1 MRALAIRAA
10 AIAAMLHPY
19 ALMAQ
24 EAAPNIAVTRVAPAN
39 FGRAPSRLP
48 LPVFSADHTPAA
60 PSPMIML
67 NGDVAMLGTIRS
79 QSRGREWDG
88 GAFHLAAIRG
98 RSECARTAG
107 QSFEYQRFAMMAIG
121 ADMSGDISDRDTLT
135 LAGTYAAERRRPAF
149 IVGPHRYYRT
159 DERAV
164 VLHWTRDDRLD
175 LAGTLFDTGPVNTR
189 TVVERIADLAGG
201 APRAVRGWGLTAS
214 LYPAGEPG
222 RLSVGIDF
230 RDQQDRDVQHQDA
243 RVRVFLRQKF

>member
-10 AIAAMLHPY
+10 AVAAMLDPC

-24 EAAPNIAVTRVAPAN
+24 EAAPNIAVTHSAPVHYGRTSMRSPVAA
-39 FGRAPSRLP
+39 
-48 LPVFSADHTPAA
+48 FSADHIPAA
-60 PSPMIML
+60 PSPIIML

-79 QSRGREWDG
+79 QSGGREWDG
-88 GAFHLAAIRG
+88 GAFHLAAMRG
-98 RSECARTAG
+98 RSESARMAG

-121 ADMSGDISDRDTLT
+121 ADLSRDISDRDTLT
-135 LAGTYAAERRRPAF
+135 LAGTYVAQRWHPAF

-164 VLHWTRDDRLD
+164 ALHWTRDDRLD
-175 LAGTLFDTGPVNTR
+175 LAGTLFDTGPANRR
-189 TVVERIADLAGG
+189 TAVERITDLAGG
-201 APRAVRGWGLTAS
+201 APREVRGWGLTAS

-230 RDQQDRDVQHQDA
+230 RDQQDRDIQRQDA
-243 RVRVFLRQKF
+243 RVQIFLRQKF